1 MQEEEKT
8 AVTSAESSETPAP
21 LEAGGAERSRTVLPE
36 EPETDSSE
44 KGEAKSKT
52 PSEPKDKIKA
62 IRTTLFHIAQEE
74 EEEAVSLRVAYQ
86 IRQVKPAATAPRVSE
101 TEEENVRAED
111 AGSVSAAGRFGRRSG
126 AKEYFPVFRGS
137 VSGVRCPDRA
147 VLCGHFPCRQ
157 DV

>member
-8 AVTSAESSETPAP
+8 AVTSAESSETPVP
-21 LEAGGAERSRTVLPE
+21 PEAGEAERSRTVLPE

-74 EEEAVSLRVAYQ
+74 EEEAVSLRN
-86 IRQVKPAATAPRVSE
+86 RRRKRS
-101 TEEENVRAED
+101 
-111 AGSVSAAGRFGRRSG
+111 GRRFWICFRSG
-126 AKEYFPVFRGS
+126 EIREAKWCERVFSCFP
-137 VSGVRCPDRA
+137 
-147 VLCGHFPCRQ
+147 RQ
-157 DV
+157 CFWCALF

>member
-1 MQEEEKT
+1 VFLDCAVGRTGNRFFRKRRSQEQNAQRTERQDQGDSDN
-8 AVTSAESSETPAP
+8 AVPHCTGRGRRSGFP
-21 LEAGGAERSRTVLPE
+21 AGGISDPTGQRPERTS
-36 EPETDSSE
+36 
-44 KGEAKSKT
+44 G
-52 PSEPKDKIKA
+52 KI
-62 IRTTLFHIAQEE
+62 
-74 EEEAVSLRVAYQ
+74 S
-86 IRQVKPAATAPRVSE
+86 AATVPRVPE

-137 VSGVRCPDRA
+137 VSGVRCSDRA